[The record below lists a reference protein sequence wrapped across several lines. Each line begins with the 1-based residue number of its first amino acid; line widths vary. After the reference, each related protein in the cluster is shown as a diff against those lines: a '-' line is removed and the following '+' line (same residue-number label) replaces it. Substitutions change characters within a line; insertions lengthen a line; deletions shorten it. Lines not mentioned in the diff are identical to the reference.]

1 MILIALIATGI
12 DWLTHNLG
20 AEHVTASEYFS
31 DKIIYATI
39 IGLIGLGVL
48 RNEND
53 MTRKAVW
60 ISLVTAITLHG
71 RYYIQGYEPSFVVL
85 FLLAHF
91 FAIFLPMLVVF
102 KNFPELFGNPI
113 KESSIARATL
123 SRFKGLGKTGQ

>member
-1 MILIALIATGI
+1 MILIALSATGI

-20 AEHVTASEYFS
+20 AEHTTASEYFS

-39 IGLIGLGVL
+39 LGLIGLGVL

-60 ISLVTAITLHG
+60 ISLFVAITLHG
-71 RYYIQGYEPSFVVL
+71 RYYTQGYEPSFVVL
-85 FLLAHF
+85 FLLIHF

-113 KESSIARATL
+113 KESTLTRDTL
-123 SRFKGLGKTGQ
+123 SRFKRLGKTGQ